1 MLVVSRIV
9 LPLLAHPVFVQKDT
23 TMRLHS
29 FSALAVAVAV
39 SFPGLASAQWG
50 GIKGQVVLDGDIPTL
65 KALVVKG
72 DQNAKDAAVCAVNG
86 VPDEKII
93 VDPASK
99 GIANVVIYLRKKP
112 AKINPEIAKPKEMTV
127 VYDQVG
133 CKFIPHI
140 ALVQV
145 GQHVKVLNGDAVS
158 HNTRNAA
165 TKNPGFNFIVT
176 PNDRVGVNVT
186 NQNQAETV
194 PMQIGCDIHP
204 WMRGYWVMVDHPYAF
219 VTGADGKFEIANL
232 PEGENEFRVWHEGP
246 GYIEKSLKVK
256 VASGKVAEVAVIKV
270 KPADL
275 MK

>member
-1 MLVVSRIV
+1 
-9 LPLLAHPVFVQKDT
+9 
-23 TMRLHS
+23 MRLHT
-29 FSALAVAVAV
+29 FSTLAVAVAV
-39 SFPGLASAQWG
+39 SFPTLASAQWG
-50 GIKGQVVLDGDIPTL
+50 GIKGQIVLDGDIPTL

-72 DQNAKDAAVCAVNG
+72 DQNAKDAAVCAKDG
-86 VPDEKII
+86 VPNETII

-99 GIANVVIYLRKKP
+99 GLANVVVYLRKKP
-112 AKINPEIAKPKEMTV
+112 AKINPEIAKPKEMSIT
-127 VYDQVG
+127 YDQVG
-133 CKFIPHI
+133 CKFIPHV
-140 ALVQV
+140 AVVQV
-145 GQHVKVLNGDAVS
+145 GQSIKVVNGDAIS
-158 HNTRNAA
+158 HNTRNAPI
-165 TKNPGFNFIVT
+165 KNPGFNFIVT

-204 WMRGYWVMVDHPYAF
+204 WMRGYWVMVDHPYAV

-256 VASGKVAEVAVIKV
+256 VKAGSVTDVATIKV
-270 KPADL
+270 KAADL